1 MPVHIRP
8 EPDAV
13 VIQFDRDGE
22 EPETRLIHGDGE
34 RVLLFAIAM
43 LIDRQR
49 LYVGD
54 RLTIRTTA
62 AEQ

>member
-13 VIQFDRDGE
+13 VIQFDRHGE
-22 EPETRLIHGDGE
+22 EPETRLVQGDGE

-43 LIDRQR
+43 LIDRRR
-49 LYVGD
+49 LFVGD
-54 RLTIRTTA
+54 RLTIRVP

>member
-1 MPVHIRP
+1 VVARVQT

-13 VIQFDRDGE
+13 VLQFERDGE
-22 EPETRLIHGDGE
+22 EPETQLVQGNGE

-43 LIDRQR
+43 LIGRRR

-54 RLTIRTTA
+54 QLTVRTPT
-62 AEQ
+62 EN

>member
-1 MPVHIRP
+1 MPVHIRL

-22 EPETRLIHGDGE
+22 EPETQLVQGDGE

-43 LIDRQR
+43 LIGRRR

-54 RLTIRTTA
+54 RLTIRTPA
-62 AEQ
+62 DQ